1 MTVWA
6 PSSSGE
12 TTVDTAYRV
21 RPLRATDP
29 ERLGEYVLVGR
40 LGAGGMGV
48 VYLAE
53 SDDGSYV
60 AVKLIHADL
69 AADPEYSGRFRS
81 EVERARQVPSFCTAE
96 FLAADLHHD
105 PPYLV
110 VEYID
115 GPSLAE
121 VVDERG
127 PLRGGTLHSLAVGVA
142 TALTGI
148 HGAGI
153 IHRDLKPDNV
163 LLPPGSP
170 KVIDFG
176 IARPF
181 EATSQHTHPDMM
193 VGTVAYMAPERF
205 AADPDAPVTA
215 AADVFAWGCVIAYA
229 GTGRTPFR
237 GDSPSATVARI
248 LSQPPHL
255 KGLAEPMREPVLRA
269 LSKDP
274 AERPTAPELLTM
286 LLGGQPLL
294 TRSSTGNTARTVP
307 PPDPAARL
315 LPGDPRRHWL
325 EVHGVGGPASGR
337 IWPVGM
343 GSHDIGSV
351 AGAAIDPGD
360 PALGGRHARLT
371 VDDEARAWV
380 TVGPGDPPRLA
391 VPHPAGARPDLPAE
405 DADGARRWPV
415 GRDLALGDSL
425 FRLVRRSVPDA
436 DVSPATDGPLL
447 EVMRPPR
454 AVPPRRHALRG
465 LPGPPVSRGGRQ
477 RYRDELAEY
486 QRALGDLTVAL
497 ERDRRARCEA
507 APDPAALFVAAVGPG
522 RRLWERRRHD
532 PDRLLLRVGTTDQ
545 PSLAEITDPS
555 RPDGERHARWTDP
568 SGERRAGWADP
579 SGERRAGWADP
590 SGERHAGWADPSA
603 GWHGGWTDPDVP
615 LTLDLADRGVIG
627 LSGEPVVAGA
637 VARWLL
643 AQAAALRSP
652 RDLRVHVL
660 TEPATEDRWRWAR
673 ALPHAGTAG
682 VAELASLIN
691 TRASDPGRA
700 RTRPDVLVLLDGPHR
715 RRDLPGL
722 ARLLTGGP
730 AAGVFS
736 ICLDPEERLL
746 PPECT
751 AVVRAGPGGLSVR
764 QEGMPGIHGV
774 RPDEVTP
781 DWCDR
786 VARALATLRDIT
798 PHERR

>member
-1 MTVWA
+1 
-6 PSSSGE
+6 
-12 TTVDTAYRV
+12 VDTAYRV

-29 ERLGEYVLVGR
+29 ERLGEYALVGR

-53 SDDGSYV
+53 SADGSYV

-69 AADPEYSGRFRS
+69 AADPEFSGRFRS

-205 AADPDAPVTA
+205 TADPDAPVTA

-248 LSQPPHL
+248 LSQPPHV
-255 KGLAEPMREPVLRA
+255 KGLPESLREPVFRC

-286 LLGGQPLL
+286 LLGGQPLA
-294 TRSSTGNTARTVP
+294 TRPAAVRTARGAP
-307 PPDPAARL
+307 APDPAVRK

-325 EVHGVGGPASGR
+325 EVHGVGGPAAGR
-337 IWPVGM
+337 IWPVGL
-343 GSHDIGSV
+343 GSHDIGSMP
-351 AGAAIDPGD
+351 GAAIDPGD
-360 PALGGRHARLT
+360 PALTGQRALLT

-380 TVGPGDPPRLA
+380 TVGDGEPPRMA
-391 VPHPAGARPDLPAE
+391 VPHPPGAWQEPPE
-405 DADGARRWPV
+405 DHLDGARRWPT
-415 GRDLALGDSL
+415 GRDLALGGSL
-425 FRLVRRSVPDA
+425 FRLVERTVPDA
-436 DVSPATDGPLL
+436 DVTPAADAPLL

-454 AVPPRRHALRG
+454 VLPPWPPARRR
-465 LPGPPVSRGGRQ
+465 LPGPPAGTPGRGGRQ
-477 RYRDELAEY
+477 RHREDQADHRRERAAALRELAA
-486 QRALGDLTVAL
+486 ALDG
-497 ERDRRARCEA
+497 DRRARCDA
-507 APDPAALFVAAVGPG
+507 APDPATVFVAAVGPG
-522 RRLWERRRHD
+522 RRLWERRRPD
-532 PDRLLLRVGTTDQ
+532 PDRLMLRVGTADQ
-545 PSLAEITDPS
+545 PSLAEVEDPAW
-555 RPDGERHARWTDP
+555 PDGERHARWTDP
-568 SGERRAGWADP
+568 
-579 SGERRAGWADP
+579 
-590 SGERHAGWADPSA
+590 
-603 GWHGGWTDPDVP
+603 DVP
-615 LTLDLADRGVIG
+615 LTIDLADRGVIG
-627 LSGEPVVAGA
+627 LAGAGA

-643 AQAAALRSP
+643 IQAAALRSP

-660 TEPATEDRWRWAR
+660 AEPGAEDRWRWAR
-673 ALPHAGTAG
+673 ALPHAGTSG
-682 VAELASLIN
+682 VAELASLIA

-700 RTRPDVLVLLDGPHR
+700 RIRPDVLVLLDGVHR

-722 ARLLTGGP
+722 ARLLASGP

-751 AVVRAGPGGLSVR
+751 AIVRAGAGGLSVR
-764 QEGMPGIHGV
+764 RAGLPDIHGV

-786 VARALATLRDIT
+786 VARAMATLRDIT
-798 PHERR
+798 PYRSGGPPR